1 MGLLDY
7 YKQFEA
13 LSDEEV
19 SQELRARAEE
29 RRRRALAR
37 IDSLDLSKTTWHE
50 FPHPDVVA
58 AVTFAIRRGINRA
71 PDAEAHGLRHELAM
85 RLGVEPDRVVAGNG
99 AAGLLR
105 SAAAALLGEGDELV
119 TPWPSYPLYPLMA
132 RDAGARA
139 VPVPGFDAPALADAV
154 NERTRVLVVC
164 NPNDPTGEHLRSGEL
179 DDLLRGLPEHVTVLV
194 DEALVDFVDDEPGGG
209 TLALLDD
216 HPRLLLFRTFSKIYG
231 LAGLRV
237 GYAVGAQGSE
247 SLLRR
252 LAPPLGLAEP
262 QQAGALEALHACA
275 GQVAARREQVVVE
288 RRRLLDELTSLPVDA
303 TPSQANV
310 LWLRAPGMTGLELVD
325 RLRRAGVIVA
335 PGAAVGANE
344 HVRVAIQSRPASER
358 LVQALRSALGG

>member
-19 SQELRARAEE
+19 SRELRARAEE

-50 FPHPDVVA
+50 FPHPEVVA
-58 AVTFAIRRGINRA
+58 AVTFAMRRGINRA
-71 PDAEAHGLRHELAM
+71 PDAQAHGLRHELAM

-105 SAAAALLGEGDELV
+105 SAADALLSDGNELI
-119 TPWPSYPLYPLMA
+119 TPWPSYPLFPLMA

-139 VPVPGFDAPALADAV
+139 VPVPHFEAAALADAV
-154 NERTRVLVVC
+154 NDRTRVIVIC
-164 NPNDPTGEHLRSGEL
+164 NPNDPTGEHLRAGDLDEL
-179 DDLLRGLPEHVTVLV
+179 LQGLPEHVTVLL

-216 HPRLLLFRTFSKIYG
+216 HPRLLLFRTFSKVYG

-237 GYAVGAQGSE
+237 GYAVGAEGSE

-252 LAPPLGLAEP
+252 VAPPLGLAEP
-262 QQAGALEALHACA
+262 QQAGALQALHACA
-275 GQVAARREQVVVE
+275 GQVGARRQQVVVE

-310 LWLRAPGMTGLELVD
+310 LWLRAPGMTGLELAD
-325 RLRRAGVIVA
+325 KLRRGGVIVA

-344 HVRVAIQSRPASER
+344 HVRATIQSRVASER
-358 LVQALRSALGG
+358 LVQALQSALAD